1 MEKHSK
7 HLENI
12 RVERDSLQTN
22 LKETNANYWNLKVE
36 KDTLNVEH
44 NKLQRDYKN
53 MEQILFK
60 Q

>member
-22 LKETNANYWNLKVE
+22 LKETNANYRNLKAE